1 MYCEDLKCAELL
13 PCAVHSKVRTV
24 VIVDPLSTGAALA
37 AEFVGRVNLIRVWAC
52 QSEKLRLFVAAKF
65 KHVVF
70 SHTFVFNNEE
80 PVFADAVSQ
89 LADQIKNLNLDVA
102 ACIAGAEC
110 GVEVAEMLAQMLGL
124 PSNDPAR
131 SAQRRDKFFM
141 GEAVRQAG
149 VRAVAQRKCAT
160 WQEVQ
165 DFVEQTAFDPFEY
178 IIKPINS
185 GGSDNVF
192 LCHSLAEL
200 KHGFDAIV
208 DKVNVLGIVESAC
221 LVQEFITGSEYVVDT
236 VSRHGVH
243 RTVAIWEY
251 DKRPCNGRE
260 FIYFGMRM
268 VSGALPM
275 AKVLCDY
282 VYKVLDAV
290 GIVNSSGH
298 AEVKLTPTGPCLI
311 EVGARPHGG
320 EGLFVS
326 MAEYCVGYSQLSA
339 IRQSVLDE
347 KSFTALPS
355 LPVMQNYCVE
365 AIMVVR
371 KAGILK
377 DIPNWHLVERLPSYH
392 SRSVDVASGDFLAIT
407 TNLLTS
413 PGSVIFLNADREQL
427 ERDFEA
433 FRAIEVDNFYV
444 LEDAPS
450 AIDPDFRGHTTPSLQ
465 SRSMPY
471 ASPRLARMLSPGSPT
486 PFRSSAGALP
496 SPLSIQS
503 PSSMPTLDLALHSS

>member
-1 MYCEDLKCAELL
+1 MI
-13 PCAVHSKVRTV
+13 
-24 VIVDPLSTGAALA
+24 IVDPLSTGAALA
-37 AEFVGRVNLIRVWAC
+37 QEFAGKVDLIRVHAC
-52 QSEKLRLFVAAKF
+52 QSERLRQFVATKF
-65 KHVVF
+65 KDVVY
-70 SHTFVFNNEE
+70 SHTFIFDAQE
-80 PVFADAVSQ
+80 PKFEDAVRE
-89 LADQIKNLNLDVA
+89 LVDQILPLKLNVV

-124 PSNDPAR
+124 PTNDPRR

-149 VRAVAQRKCAT
+149 LRAVQQRKCST
-160 WQEVQ
+160 WEEVKT
-165 DFVEQTAFDPFEY
+165 FVAETNFDPFTY

-192 LCHSLAEL
+192 LCHNMAEL
-200 KHGFDAIV
+200 RHGFDVIV
-208 DKVNVLGIVESAC
+208 NKVNVLGIVETAC
-221 LVQEFITGSEYVVDT
+221 LVQEFITGAEYVVDT

-260 FIYFGMRM
+260 FIYFGMRI
-268 VSGALPM
+268 VSGALPI
-275 AKVLCDY
+275 ANVLSDY

-326 MAEYCVGYSQLSA
+326 MADYCVGYSQLSG

-347 KSFTALPS
+347 QAFMALPS
-355 LPVMQNYCVE
+355 LPATRNYCVE

-371 KAGILK
+371 KPGVFKGISQ
-377 DIPNWHLVERLPSYH
+377 WHLVERLPSYH
-392 SRSVDVASGDFLAIT
+392 SRNVELTEGDFLPVT

-413 PGSVIFLNADREQL
+413 PGSIIFLNSDRDQL
-427 ERDFEA
+427 EKDFDA
-433 FRAIEVDNFYV
+433 FRELEENNFYV
-444 LEDAPS
+444 LEEPQEP
-450 AIDPDFRGHTTPSLQ
+450 IRVFPPTPSFHA
-465 SRSMPY
+465 RVMPL
-471 ASPRLARMLSPGSPT
+471 ASPRLARMVPPGTPT
-486 PFRSSAGALP
+486 PFR
-496 SPLSIQS
+496 LSRELS
-503 PSSMPTLDLALHSS
+503 VPTLDLTS